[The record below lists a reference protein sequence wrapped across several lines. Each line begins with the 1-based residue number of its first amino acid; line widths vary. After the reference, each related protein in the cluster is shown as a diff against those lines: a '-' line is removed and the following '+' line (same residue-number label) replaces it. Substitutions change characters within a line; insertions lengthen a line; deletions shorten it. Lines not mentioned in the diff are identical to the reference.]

1 MFTKEQ
7 IVSKP
12 KAKSPKKVPAPLVLV
27 KEIDVEIERPLAT
40 GRSGQS
46 DRTLRPPMSPNY
58 GLLTGLEITE
68 RDGLRTSVGSR
79 VSAVGVAF

>member
-7 IVSKP
+7 IVNTP
-12 KAKSPKKVPAPLVLV
+12 KTKSPKRVPAPLVLV

-40 GRSGQS
+40 GCSGRSE
-46 DRTLRPPMSPNY
+46 RTLRPPMSPNY
-58 GLLTGLEITE
+58 GLLAGLEITE
-68 RDGLRTSVGSR
+68 RDGFRSSVGSR